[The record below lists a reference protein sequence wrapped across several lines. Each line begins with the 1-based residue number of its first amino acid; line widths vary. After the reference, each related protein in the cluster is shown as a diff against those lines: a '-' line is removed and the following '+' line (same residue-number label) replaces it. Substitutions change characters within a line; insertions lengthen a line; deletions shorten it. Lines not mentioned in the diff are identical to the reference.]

1 MKKLSTILVL
11 LLCLL
16 DIGLVPNAYGQ
27 ATSLPYS
34 QDFSTAND
42 FTFVNGTQTNVWYYG
57 TVAGNPGGSIY
68 ITNNGGTANAYS
80 TGSTS
85 VSHAYKDFTIPA
97 GSTLAT
103 FMFDWKANG
112 ESTYDYLRVWM
123 VPSTYTPTAG
133 TAITSGGGR
142 IQVGGYFNQVTTW
155 QSYTNYA
162 LNVSTFAGNTMRLVY
177 EWTNDDLFGTQ
188 PPAAVDNISLLIPT
202 CFQPS
207 APATSAIG
215 PNTATIG
222 WTAPTTA
229 PGNGYEY
236 YLSTTNTAPTAAT
249 TGTAAP
255 ATSAVLPSLTPS
267 TTYYW
272 WVRSVCSAT
281 DKSVWLSGGNFST
294 TQIPAPL
301 PYSQDFTTSN
311 DFGFT
316 NGTYTNKWNYG
327 TATGNTGGSL
337 YISNN
342 NGTANAYTI
351 TSEATVHAYRDITIP
366 AGATTAIFSYDW
378 KGQGESTY
386 DYLKVWLVPTT
397 YTPTAGTLI
406 TTGGG
411 RIHVGADYI
420 NLQGSW
426 QNYMNPTLNISSF
439 AGTTMRLVFQW
450 RNDGSGGTQ
459 PPIAVDNVNLYIPT
473 CNVPTALTVNSQ
485 TPNGASLSWTGP
497 SPAPGNGYE
506 YYLSTTNTA
515 PTAATVGTAN
525 AGTTANPSGLTA
537 YTTYYW
543 WVRSVCSGSDKS
555 LWMPGPAFTT
565 GQIGT
570 GTGVTTYLPVYSY
583 YGYNY
588 SQQIYTK
595 AELTNAVGNNNFIT
609 AIRFYVATPQTPQ
622 ANYNEWVVYLGQ
634 TTQANFATTTSWVP
648 LSGLTQVYSGTLPNM
663 TAGTWVEI
671 PLASPFIWDGNSN
684 IVVAVD
690 ENSTGYSGSAAS
702 WGGYTAGANRGILY
716 YADGTNPDPASPPTA
731 SSRYSDIPRIQF
743 KGEPLLACT
752 TNPPSN
758 IAMGAVTASTATV
771 TWTPALGATYNIR
784 YRVQGTTAWTAA
796 GTVVSPG
803 NSITIPGLTEQT
815 TYQVQISTTC
825 SGSTGAYSTSTVFTT
840 PPLTYCTMTGNGTND
855 HIANVTVTSANVG
868 FLPMSN
874 TTVQNNYTS
883 YTTPATL
890 INLDIGSIGNQV
902 SVGKGWTGTTQSD
915 AVSVWIDFNRNGTFE
930 ASELVL
936 NSAASTTTPVA
947 AYFDVP
953 ASAYNGPLTT
963 TMRVVLRRTSAPVMC
978 QTPVANGE
986 VEDYAVRLRPCST
999 VVPAAPTFTTITH
1012 NSAVVNW
1019 TAVANVTYQVRY
1031 RKQGPPAGA
1040 WETAYASTQLA
1051 NIPLTITN
1059 LDPATIYDVEIA
1071 TVCGATVGT
1080 FSPTTS
1086 FSTRCDPTP
1095 PSITI
1100 SNITAYSATVT
1111 WAPVVPNATYIMRYR
1126 IVGSGATGWS
1136 ADIALPNAPANSY
1149 ALTSLIPYTS
1159 YEVQIAN
1166 QCVGE
1171 TTPNPWSNPKVFIT
1185 ERICD
1190 LPPPGLTITNIT
1202 PTTAA
1207 VTWDPFPGASYIV
1220 RYRKVGIPS
1229 WTNIPSNTNTVVL
1242 TGLIELTKY
1251 EMQVVNVCSGTPGTY
1266 TPPYFFTTPT
1276 VVYCQMQSANGTA
1289 NYISN
1294 VTVKPNGKPEMIN
1307 ETTGS
1312 TYSDYTGDP
1321 KKFIELIQGSTGNE
1335 ISISKK
1341 LSGTNNDAGIA
1352 VWIDFDRSGT
1362 FDINERIFV
1371 AGLDQ
1376 NEKVTGTF
1384 NVPAD
1389 AFVSLT
1395 DYKYVVMRVAMQKG
1409 GIPVNCTNFQ
1419 DGEVEDYTVR
1429 ITKNPIANPTNQTDI
1444 LIYPNPV
1451 STILNV
1457 KNISPRANY
1466 KLYNAGG
1473 QVISTGVILNNKID
1487 VSKLINGVYVIDIED
1502 VKGTAQKKF
1511 IKE

>member
-1 MKKLSTILVL
+1 MKKLSTVLVL
-11 LLCLL
+11 LLCLI
-16 DIGLVPNAYGQ
+16 DIGFIPNAYGQ
-27 ATSLPYS
+27 AVTLPYS

-42 FTFVNGTQTNVWYYG
+42 FTFVNGTQTNIWHYG
-57 TVAGNPGGSIY
+57 TVAGNPDGSIY
-68 ITNNGGTANAYS
+68 ISNNGGTTNAYT

-103 FMFDWKANG
+103 LMFDWKAYG

-123 VPSTYTPTAG
+123 VPATYTPTAG
-133 TAITSGGGR
+133 TAITAGAGR
-142 IQVGGYFNQVTTW
+142 IQVGGYFNQVTSW
-155 QSYTNYA
+155 QSYANYA
-162 LNVSTFAGNTMRLVY
+162 LNVNTFAGNTMRLVY

-207 APATSAIG
+207 APTSSAIG
-215 PNTATIG
+215 ANTATIG
-222 WTAPTTA
+222 WTAPAAA

-236 YLSTTNTAPTAAT
+236 YLSTVNTAPVAT
-249 TGTAAP
+249 TAGIAA
-255 ATSAVLPSLTPS
+255 AAASVVLPSLSTN

-272 WVRSVCSAT
+272 WVRSVCST
-281 DKSVWLSGGNFST
+281 SDKSVWISGGNFTT
-294 TQIPAPL
+294 TQVPATL
-301 PYSQDFTTSN
+301 PYSQNFTTSN

-316 NGTYTNKWNYG
+316 NGTYTNQWNYG
-327 TATGNTGGSL
+327 TATGNTGGSI
-337 YISNN
+337 YISND
-342 NGTANAYTI
+342 NGTTNGYDTS
-351 TSEATVHAYRDITIP
+351 SEATVHAYRDITIP
-366 AGATTAIFSYDW
+366 AGATTATFSYDW

-386 DYLKVWLVPTT
+386 DYLRVWLVPTT

-406 TTGGG
+406 TAGNG
-411 RIHVGADYI
+411 RIQVGDNYI
-420 NLQGSW
+420 NLQSNW
-426 QNYMNPTLNISSF
+426 QTYMNPTLNISSF

-450 RNDGSGGTQ
+450 RNDSTGGSQ
-459 PPIAVDNVNLYIPT
+459 PPIAVDNVNLLIPT
-473 CNVPTALTVNSQ
+473 CNVPTGLTVNSQ
-485 TPNGASLSWTGP
+485 SPNGASLSWTAP

-506 YYLSTTNTA
+506 YYYSTTNTA
-515 PTAATVGTAN
+515 PTAGTAGTPST
-525 AGTTANPSGLTA
+525 GTTANPSGLA
-537 YTTYYW
+537 PYTTYYW
-543 WVRSVCSGSDKS
+543 WVRSVCSGTDKS
-555 LWMPGPAFTT
+555 IWMAGPAFTT
-565 GQIGT
+565 GQVGT
-570 GTGVTTYLPVYSY
+570 GTATSAYLPVYSY

-622 ANYNEWVVYLGQ
+622 TSYNQWVVYLGQ
-634 TTQANFATTTSWVP
+634 TAQNNFATTTSWVP
-648 LSGLTQVYSGTLPNM
+648 LSGLTQVYSGTLPTM

-671 PLASPFIWDGNSN
+671 PLATPFIWDGNSN

-690 ENSTGYSGSAAS
+690 ENSPGYSSSGATWGSYAA
-702 WGGYTAGANRGILY
+702 GTNRGILY
-716 YADGTNPDPASPPTA
+716 YADGINPDPASPPSA

-743 KGEPLLACT
+743 KGEPLLPCN

-758 IAMGAVTASTATV
+758 IALGTVTSSTAIL

-784 YRVQGTTAWTAA
+784 YRVQGTGPWLTA
-796 GTVVSPG
+796 GPVVSPG
-803 NSITIPGLTEQT
+803 NSITITGLEEQI
-815 TYQVQISTTC
+815 TYEVQISTTC
-825 SGSTGAYSTSTVFTT
+825 NGSTGAVSTPIVFTT
-840 PPLTYCTMTGNGTND
+840 PPLSYCQMTGTGTND

-890 INLDIGSIGNQV
+890 INLDIGSTGNQI

-915 AVSVWIDFNRNGTFE
+915 AVTAWIDFDRNGVFSD
-930 ASELVL
+930 SERILISPS
-936 NSAASTTTPVA
+936 NTTTPVA

-953 ASAYNGPLTT
+953 LTAYSGPLTT
-963 TMRVVLRRTSAPVMC
+963 TMRVVLKRSNAPTMC
-978 QTPVANGE
+978 EGSVANGE
-986 VEDYAVRLRPCST
+986 VEDYTVRLRPCST
-999 VVPAAPTFTTITH
+999 VIPNAPTFTATTH
-1012 NSAVVNW
+1012 TSTTVNW

-1051 NIPLTITN
+1051 NIPLTITG

-1071 TVCGATVGT
+1071 TVCGSNVG
-1080 FSPTTS
+1080 SYSATTS
-1086 FSTRCDPTP
+1086 FTTRCDPTP

-1100 SNITAYSATVT
+1100 SNITAYTATVS

-1126 IVGSGATGWS
+1126 IVGSGAAGWS
-1136 ADIALPNAPANSY
+1136 ADIPLPNTPNTY
-1149 ALTSLIPYTS
+1149 ALSSLTPYTN

-1171 TTPNPWSNPKVFIT
+1171 TTPNAWSNPKVFTT
-1185 ERICD
+1185 ERICEQA
-1190 LPPPGLTITNIT
+1190 PPGLTITNIT
-1202 PTTAA
+1202 PTTAV
-1207 VTWDPFPGASYIV
+1207 VTWDSFPGATYIL

-1229 WTNIPSNTNTVVL
+1229 WTNVPSNTNTVTL
-1242 TGLIELTKY
+1242 TGLLELTKY

-1266 TPPYFFTTPT
+1266 TAPYYFTTPT
-1276 VVYCQMQSANGTA
+1276 VIYCQMESTNGAA

-1294 VTVKPNGKPEMIN
+1294 VTVKPTGKTEMIN

-1312 TYSDYTGDP
+1312 NYSDYTGDST
-1321 KKFIELIQGSTGNE
+1321 KFIELIQGSTGNE
-1335 ISISKK
+1335 ISVSKK
-1341 LSGTNNDAGIA
+1341 LSGTNSDSGIA

-1376 NEKVTGTF
+1376 TEKLTGTF

-1395 DYKYVVMRVAMQKG
+1395 NYKYVVMRVAMQKG
-1409 GIPVNCTNFQ
+1409 GIPVNCTSFA

-1429 ITKNPIANPTNQTDI
+1429 ISKNPVPNPTNQTDI
-1444 LIYPNPV
+1444 MIYPNPV

-1457 KNISPRANY
+1457 KNISARANY
-1466 KLYNAGG
+1466 KLYNAAG
-1473 QVISTGVILNNKID
+1473 QMISSGVILNNKID